1 MRWTIIKARDAL
13 FQPPEV
19 LMIKVAIVGASG
31 YAGCELVRL
40 LSCHPNVM
48 LTHLYVSE
56 QSADAHKAISL
67 VSGKLYGL
75 CSLTL
80 EPLSYAAAALLTSE
94 DADVIFMAT
103 DHKVS
108 HDLAPVFLENGIA
121 VIDLSGAFR
130 ISDPQ
135 LFSQYYGFELG
146 SAQQELL
153 KERVYGLVDWVKFEH
168 LQTARLISMP
178 GCYPTASE
186 LALKPLMAA
195 KLLDCSMPPVIN
207 AVSGVSGA
215 GRKAKLSNSFCEV
228 SLNAYGLFNHRHLI
242 EIEEQ
247 VGTKVIFNPHLG
259 NFKRGILATIT
270 ARLKIGTTKEQVAL
284 AYERAYLKC
293 NQNSSHEFNTLVRV
307 KNDTVKLQDVQYTPF
322 CDLSYQLEESS
333 RVEQGP
339 YIVISSAIDNVLKG
353 AASQAVEA
361 MNIHFGLPRSRS
373 LL

>member
-1 MRWTIIKARDAL
+1 
-13 FQPPEV
+13 
-19 LMIKVAIVGASG
+19 MIKVAIVGASG

-40 LSCHPNVM
+40 LSCHPNVV
-48 LTHLYVSE
+48 LTHLFVSE
-56 QSADAHKAISL
+56 HSADAGEEIASVYGQL
-67 VSGKLYGL
+67 RGL
-75 CSLTL
+75 CALRL
-80 EPLSYAAAALLTSE
+80 EPLSYEATAGLTAE

-103 DHKVS
+103 EHQVS
-108 HDLAPVFLENGIA
+108 HDLAPVFLENDIT

-130 ISDPQ
+130 ISDPKA
-135 LFSQYYGFELG
+135 FSKYYGFELG
-146 SAQQELL
+146 AKQQELL

-186 LALKPLMAA
+186 LALKPLMAT
-195 KLLDCSMPPVIN
+195 KLLDTTMPPVIN
-207 AVSGVSGA
+207 AISGVSGA

-228 SLNAYGLFNHRHLI
+228 SLNAYGLFNHRHLV

-259 NFKRGILATIT
+259 DFKRGILATIT
-270 ARLKIGTTKEQVAL
+270 ARLKPGVSAEQVAQ

-293 NQNSSHEFNTLVRV
+293 AQNSLHELNTLVRL
-307 KNDTVKLQDVQYTPF
+307 KTGTVKLQDVQYTPF
-322 CDLSYQLEESS
+322 CDLSFNVEPEIESDDIATK
-333 RVEQGP
+333 VGP